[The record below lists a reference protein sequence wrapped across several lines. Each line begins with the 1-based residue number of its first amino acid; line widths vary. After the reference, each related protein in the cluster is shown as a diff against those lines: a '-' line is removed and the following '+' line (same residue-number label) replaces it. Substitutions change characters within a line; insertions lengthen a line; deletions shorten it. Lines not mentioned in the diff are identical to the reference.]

1 MLVGIQLTY
10 KRDNF
15 GFDTVNFPFMSSNI
29 PAKPTYGVYISQ
41 LIRIGRICD
50 SFSYYTTDLYCKL
63 CACLRKFA
71 KRYSSLFR
79 KHGVSM
85 KRHIWEGICIPRH
98 DLKRNVTARGRGQC
112 AVQRYKQT

>member
-1 MLVGIQLTY
+1 MACTFHSSFELAEFVTAFLT
-10 KRDNF
+10 RR
-15 GFDTVNFPFMSSNI
+15 
-29 PAKPTYGVYISQ
+29 
-41 LIRIGRICD
+41 LIIYRN
-50 SFSYYTTDLYCKL
+50 L
-63 CACLRKFA
+63 CIASCVHVLRKFA
-71 KRYSSLFR
+71 KQYSSLFR